1 MQYADAADAKSF
13 HGQPRFYRESLNG
26 LARALEAFQR
36 ERVDAVLVRYLKRGR
51 GSNRVAVGHGWVLL
65 GSRGLA
71 VAAWWRRPD
80 DSPSAN

>member
-36 ERVDAVLVRYLKRGR
+36 ERVDAVLVRYLKWG
-51 GSNRVAVGHGWVLL
+51 GGVPIGWRWAM
-65 GSRGLA
+65 GGCCWDRAG
-71 VAAWWRRPD
+71 WR
-80 DSPSAN
+80 